1 LPTTE
6 ERLEA
11 VERIEQVAQELR
23 TVIKNTKP
31 IDYAK
36 AYGLAKE
43 KAWSIRNTWNNFDRF
58 GLRQFETKSNPVAG
72 TFRREKIE
80 LARAWFHWCP
90 TVTQD
95 LTTSDNWQSMKL
107 TTAEEVFQR
116 RWSISNRHG
125 TPSDH
130 SRRKNH
136 FQALRSRRA
145 MMCAT

>member
-107 TTAEEVFQR
+107 TTAEEVFQGGGVYLT
-116 RWSISNRHG
+116 G
-125 TPSDH
+125 TVRPPTIAAGKII
-130 SRRKNH
+130 SRRCV
-136 FQALRSRRA
+136 RA
-145 MMCAT
+145 GR